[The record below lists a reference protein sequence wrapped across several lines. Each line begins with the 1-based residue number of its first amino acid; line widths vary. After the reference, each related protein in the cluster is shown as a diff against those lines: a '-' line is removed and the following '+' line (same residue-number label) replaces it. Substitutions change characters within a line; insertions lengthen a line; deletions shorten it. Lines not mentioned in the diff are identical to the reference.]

1 MKKVIIPL
9 LLIPVLLTGC
19 QSEEPK
25 NKSVTIENK
34 DKNNKNSSSN
44 NTDSNNNINN
54 TVSDTNSSKT
64 IKEINYAEAKN
75 TVNRHISSALGGRL
89 KSTAMFFY
97 LNENGNID
105 KYKFNTIGSLTMTKL
120 SNIVDNYNELDTKT
134 YNEEDV
140 LRILTNELKGYNS
153 SYYEVDKE
161 YSKDGES
168 VIKEFFANKMGVV
181 YFKKDKVYVAGV
193 GGLGGV
199 TLTTISEESNWKIE
213 GDRLIIPLLNPDGVA
228 GEIVL
233 KENNKV
239 YTGGEKRSYYYVDSF
254 NY

>member
-34 DKNNKNSSSN
+34 DKNNQNSSSN

-54 TVSDTNSSKT
+54 TISDNNNSKT

-75 TVNRHISSALGGRL
+75 TVNRHIISALGGRL
-89 KSTAMFFY
+89 ESTALFFY
-97 LNENGNID
+97 LNSNKITN
-105 KYKFNTIGSLTMTKL
+105 KYKL
-120 SNIVDNYNELDTKT
+120 SNLDNLTESKLSRIVDDFNELDTKT

-140 LRILTNELKGYNS
+140 LRILTNELENS
-153 SYYEVDKE
+153 NIPYYEVDKE

-168 VIKEFFANKMGVV
+168 VIKEFFANKICVV
-181 YFKKDKVYVAGV
+181 YFKKDKVYVAGS
-193 GGLGGV
+193 GGIGGA
-199 TLTTISEESNWKIE
+199 TSTRISEESNWKIE
-213 GDRLIIPLLNPDGVA
+213 GDRIIIPLLDPNRANV
-228 GEIVL
+228 EIVL